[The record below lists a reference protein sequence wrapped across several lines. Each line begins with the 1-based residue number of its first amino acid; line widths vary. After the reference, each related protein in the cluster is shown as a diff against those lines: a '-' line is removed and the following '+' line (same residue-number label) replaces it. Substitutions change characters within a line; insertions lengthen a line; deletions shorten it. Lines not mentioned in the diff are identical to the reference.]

1 MTRTEPQKD
10 PAHHRS
16 GNGADAPTTGAPNTS
31 TSLQPSPTARG
42 RRSRPVDNSSGKSA
56 ESAPMGQA
64 RQAGA
69 VDEERTSSRRPP
81 IGPTV
86 FRDLDQGRCIVGK
99 PGEGRRPE
107 GDTGMHVTNDQELRG
122 SVISRALRRCPSL
135 RAPSRQRDELWV
147 AVRSAICTHGVR
159 SVVPLGS
166 KTPVMVSDEYVSDE
180 LIATMNWLTRHER
193 HARRLTPLKLFITL
207 RGVATKNGGG
217 SARHAQSDELRGFSN
232 VVAGDRIRFVD
243 CDISELEL

>member
-16 GNGADAPTTGAPNTS
+16 GNGADAPTTGVPNTS
-31 TSLQPSPTARG
+31 TSLQPEPTARG

-56 ESAPMGQA
+56 DSAPMGQA
-64 RQAGA
+64 HQARA
-69 VDEERTSSRRPP
+69 VDEEPTGPHRPP
-81 IGPTV
+81 IGPEV
-86 FRDLDQGRCIVGK
+86 FRALDQGRCIAGK

-107 GDTGMHVTNDQELRG
+107 GDAGMHVMNDQELRG
-122 SVISRALRRCPSL
+122 SVISQALGRCPSL
-135 RAPSRQRDELWV
+135 HAPSRQRDELWV
-147 AVRSAICTHGVR
+147 AVRSAICTRGVR

-180 LIATMNWLTRHER
+180 LIATMNWLKHHEGR
-193 HARRLTPLKLFITL
+193 ARRLTPLRLFITL
-207 RGVATKNGGG
+207 RGVATKNGSG

-232 VVAGDRIRFVD
+232 VAAGDRIRFVD
-243 CDISELEL
+243 CDISELDL